1 MKFEYSC
8 GSCFCDS
15 CDIQSEMTEKNLP
28 HYSDNILCL
37 QHYYQIDKA
46 NPEGKQKFFPME
58 VQHWISNKSLN
69 NSK

>member
-15 CDIQSEMTEKNLP
+15 CDIQSEMTET